1 VKTRER
7 ASCSH
12 IPHVVVH
19 QCKLLSKGKQAHQ
32 QQNQTLQATNA
43 YHSFLETLKT
53 LYNQMCI
60 ILSQNWAESKEN

>member
-1 VKTRER
+1 M
-7 ASCSH
+7 
-12 IPHVVVH
+12 
-19 QCKLLSKGKQAHQ
+19 QLLSKGKQAHQ